1 MKKIMI
7 LIFLGFSSM
16 TLSQKLIDKL
26 DFDKMRADLE
36 VQILDVRTLNELQEG
51 YIPEAIHI
59 DYFLKDF
66 IVQCS
71 SKLDK
76 KKPLVVYC
84 ASGGR
89 SSRACKE
96 LSRVGFKIIFDLD
109 GGYDHWKLE

>member
-1 MKKIMI
+1 MKKLMI
-7 LIFLGFSSM
+7 LIFLAFSSM
-16 TLSQKLIDKL
+16 TFSQKLIDKEGL
-26 DFDKMRADLE
+26 YKLRANLE
-36 VQILDVRTLNELQEG
+36 VQILDVRTLNEIQQG
-51 YIPEAIHI
+51 YIPESIHI
-59 DYFLKDF
+59 DYFSKNF
-66 IVQCS
+66 ILTCC

-109 GGYDHWKLE
+109 GGYDHWSAE